1 VSNLFGVV
9 RRSVLQLSIASSL
22 IAAPAAALSLFNPTV
37 LVTIDGLPVG
47 TLSCGPLGF
56 VCDELGIATLVED
69 LTFTSLTGDS
79 VTLNRLLPDG
89 TPFMLDPDPQI
100 VYSSTITDIGA
111 PSTFSF
117 VFSQAIVATAAP
129 GLADHTMSS
138 NTTDG
143 STNGAP
149 VTAAAAPFGVPVDPD
164 GIPEIAKYTLSTNGG
179 VTLVS
184 AAFDLGPSFVAATG
198 STSQGPYVEGGSGP
212 LGAGSYNFMRVDVN
226 VTLGGGGDRYAFNG
240 RASIVEDVV
249 VPEPRTGALV
259 ALGFV
264 ALAVRRRSRAA

>member
-1 VSNLFGVV
+1 MSNLLAVV
-9 RRSVLQLSIASSL
+9 RKSAVQLLIASSL
-22 IAAPAAALSLFNPTV
+22 IASPATALDIFNPTI
-37 LVTIDGLPVG
+37 LVSIDGLPVG
-47 TLSCGPLGF
+47 TLSCGPLSLI
-56 VCDELGIATLVED
+56 CDELGIATLPLD

-89 TPFMLDPDPQI
+89 SLFMLDPDPQI

-117 VFSQAIVATAAP
+117 VFSQAIVLTPAP

-149 VTAAAAPFGVPVDPD
+149 VTAAAAPLGIPVDSD
-164 GIPEIAKYTLSTNGG
+164 GIPEIAKYSLSTNGG
-179 VTLVS
+179 ATLVS
-184 AAFDLGPSFVAATG
+184 AQLDLGPSFVAPTG
-198 STSQGPYVEGGSGP
+198 STSQGPYVQGGAGP

-240 RASIVEDVV
+240 RASIEQDVL
-249 VPEPRTGALV
+249 VPEPGTGAL
-259 ALGFV
+259 LGLGLV
-264 ALAVRRRSRAA
+264 TLAARRRTR